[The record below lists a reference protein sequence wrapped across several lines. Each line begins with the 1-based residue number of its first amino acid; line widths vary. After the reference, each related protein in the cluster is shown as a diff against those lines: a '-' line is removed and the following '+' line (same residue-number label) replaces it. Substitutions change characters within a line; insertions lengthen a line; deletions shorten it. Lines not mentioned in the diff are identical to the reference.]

1 MLSRILLAATALSFL
16 ACASTTSN
24 ETVQPYP
31 FDTCVV
37 MDHAKLGSM
46 GDPITRVVD
55 GQEIKFCCAPCVEEF
70 EKDPETYLAR
80 LKR

>member
-1 MLSRILLAATALSFL
+1 MLTRALFSALTLALA
-16 ACASTTSN
+16 ACASTRSP
-24 ETVQPYP
+24 EVRPYP

-70 EKDPETYLAR
+70 EKDPAPYLAR
-80 LKR
+80 LQR